1 MTFTKNITAGNNGK
15 VDIDHSK
22 TRYIEIYVSTVIT
35 FLIHQINFHN
45 TYNLHINNALQYAIL
60 KYLKKFTGAS
70 HCTLRY
76 TQRVS

>member
-22 TRYIEIYVSTVIT
+22 TSYIKIYVTIVII